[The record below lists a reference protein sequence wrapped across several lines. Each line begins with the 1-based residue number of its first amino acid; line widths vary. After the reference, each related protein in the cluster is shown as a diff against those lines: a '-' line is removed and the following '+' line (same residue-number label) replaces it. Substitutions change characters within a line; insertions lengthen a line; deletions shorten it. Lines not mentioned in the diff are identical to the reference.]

1 MVKIVGK
8 LVNKKYLMIENIIKS
23 YKLFSKVL
31 LMKPWIVSK

>member
-23 YKLFSKVL
+23 YELFSKVL
-31 LMKPWIVSK
+31 LMKP